1 MNKMTTA
8 FKNVVTQADKLD
20 DVSTSILVVAQQEDA
35 RTLEAFDSLVSKA
48 YQDLGYSQQVG
59 RPAEGSTLLPAPA
72 TLRNY
77 ISRMR
82 AMYKHGL
89 DVMSFKTMLDVRK
102 AVKEASS
109 AKRKGTSTKQV
120 DELAA
125 MRGVKIAKEEE
136 MIGAVVHDIGVVM
149 KHLDRNDQD
158 DFEQKLQKL
167 LRQFSK
173 KAHLE
178 MASAA

>member
-8 FKNVVTQADKLD
+8 FKNVVNQADKLEE
-20 DVSTSILVVAQQEDA
+20 SATSILVVAQQEKVL
-35 RTLEAFDSLVSKA
+35 TVEEFDQLVSQS
-48 YQDLGYSQQVG
+48 YQEMNYSQQVG
-59 RPAEGSTLLPAPA
+59 RPAEGSTLLPAPP

-77 ISRMR
+77 ISIMR
-82 AMYKHGL
+82 RMYKLKL
-89 DVMSFKTMLDVRK
+89 DVMSFKTMMDVRK
-102 AVKEASS
+102 GIKDAV
-109 AKRKGTSTKQV
+109 AKRKVKVAKSV

-149 KHLDRNDQD
+149 KHLDRTDQD
-158 DFEQKLQKL
+158 EFEQKLQKL

-178 MASAA
+178 MAAAA

>member
-8 FKNVVTQADKLD
+8 FKNVVNQADKLEE
-20 DVSTSILVVAQQEDA
+20 SATSILVVAQQEKALTGDD
-35 RTLEAFDSLVSKA
+35 FDQLVSQS
-48 YQDLGYSQQVG
+48 YQEMNYSQQVG
-59 RPAEGSTLLPAPA
+59 RPAEGSTLLPAPP

-77 ISRMR
+77 ISIMR
-82 AMYKHGL
+82 RMYKLKL
-89 DVMSFKTMLDVRK
+89 DVMSFKTMMDVRK
-102 AVKEASS
+102 GIKDAV
-109 AKRKGTSTKQV
+109 AKRKAKTVKPV

-149 KHLDRNDQD
+149 KHLDRGDQD
-158 DFEQKLQKL
+158 EFEQKLQKL

-178 MASAA
+178 MAAAA